1 MMTGSETDGAII
13 RVTGLIYEYP
23 GRRALTNISFAVRR
37 ETITAL
43 VGPNGAGKTTLL
55 RCLAGLIR
63 PFDGEIRIG
72 GVSVLENPR
81 RCHRMIGYLP
91 DFYGLYDALTVGQVL
106 RYMAAAQ
113 KVDRAAIPERV
124 AATAEAVGL
133 ADRLGERIGR
143 LSRGMRQRVAIAQA
157 LVHDPEILL
166 LDEPASGLD
175 PEARLSLSK
184 LFVTLN
190 RRGKTLMVSSHILAE
205 LDQYAG
211 DLMMI
216 RDGRLVRHLPVAD
229 EAAGTVVLRL
239 RWAVPD
245 LADRLGRMPG
255 VRSVAVEDGGTAARI
270 DVAGE
275 PEAVRAELLRALIE
289 ADFPVTDFTAAG
301 TGLQARY
308 LETASGAGP

>member
-1 MMTGSETDGAII
+1 MITESAAEAAII
-13 RVTGLIYEYP
+13 RVTGLTHEYP
-23 GRRALTNISFAVRR
+23 GRRALTDLSFAIRR
-37 ETITAL
+37 GTITAL

-63 PFDGEIRIG
+63 PFDGDIRIG

-91 DFYGLYDALTVGQVL
+91 DFYGLYDALTVDRAL

-113 KVDRAAIPERV
+113 KLDRAAIPGRV
-124 AATAEAVGL
+124 AATAEALGL
-133 ADRLGERIGR
+133 ADRLGEKIGR

-175 PEARLSLSK
+175 PEARLSLSR

-190 RRGKTLMVSSHILAE
+190 RQGKTLMVSSHILAE

-211 DLMMI
+211 ELMMI
-216 RDGRLVRHLPVAD
+216 RDGRLVRHLPVAG
-229 EAAGTVVLRL
+229 ETAGTVLLRL

-245 LADRLGRMPG
+245 LADLLERMPG
-255 VRSVAVEDGGTAARI
+255 VRSVALEDDGKAARI
-270 DVAGE
+270 EISGE
-275 PEAVRAELLRALIE
+275 PEAARAELLRALIAE
-289 ADFPVTDFTAAG
+289 DFPVTDFTAAG

-308 LETASGAGP
+308 LETASGAGT